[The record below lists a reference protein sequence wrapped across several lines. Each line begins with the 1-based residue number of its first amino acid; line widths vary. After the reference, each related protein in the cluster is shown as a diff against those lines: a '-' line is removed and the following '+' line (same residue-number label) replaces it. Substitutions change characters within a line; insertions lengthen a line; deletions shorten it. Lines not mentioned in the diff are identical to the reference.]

1 MKLSPLS
8 DRITHLSASFWFLGV
23 LAISGCQ
30 VWSPFQ
36 GKREVF
42 PTVLPP
48 SPTLQ
53 QVMSAVNSN
62 SSQIYNFQTDHAV
75 ISSPDFPSLRATV
88 VFERPLR
95 LRIRGGTGVT
105 GLELDLGSN
114 DELFWVWIRRD
125 PQMYFC
131 RHSDFAGSPIAREF
145 PLEPRWL
152 IEALGIVELDPQGA
166 HQGPELIAPNR
177 LRVVSWRESPHG
189 RTTRLLTMDARTAVV
204 LEQEVYDA
212 TGRLIAAA
220 KAHRHRRDPL
230 TGLIMAQVVSIQSP
244 QFGLNLQLDL
254 GNLRINRPLEV
265 APDIWQMPHYEGWA
279 PVDLARIAFAPPTPG
294 PSANTLDPTS
304 FAAPGD
310 EIPRLARPPRTRV
323 PFR

>member
-1 MKLSPLS
+1 MKLPPLGDRGNHFSP
-8 DRITHLSASFWFLGV
+8 SFWLLGV
-23 LAISGCQ
+23 LMVAGCQ
-30 VWSPFQ
+30 VWNPFQ

-48 SPTLQ
+48 SPTLE

-62 SSQIYNFQTDHAV
+62 SSRVYNFQTEHAV

-88 VFERPLR
+88 IFERPLR

-131 RHSDFAGSPIAREF
+131 RHSDFAASPIAREF

-152 IEALGIVELDPQGA
+152 IEALGIVELDPHGA
-166 HQGPELIAPNR
+166 HQGPESIAPNR
-177 LRVVSWRESPHG
+177 LRVVSWRESPQG
-189 RTTRLLTMDARTAVV
+189 RTTRLLTVDARTAVV
-204 LEQEVYDA
+204 LEQEIYDA
-212 TGRLIAAA
+212 TGRLIAAS
-220 KAHRHRRDPL
+220 KTHRHRRDPL
-230 TGLIMAQVVSIQSP
+230 TGLIMAQVVSIHSP
-244 QFGLNLQLDL
+244 QFGLSLQIDL

-265 APDIWQMPHYEGWA
+265 TPDIWQMPQYDGWA
-279 PVDLARIAFAPPTPG
+279 PVDLARIAFAPLTPK
-294 PSANTLDPTS
+294 SSTITLDPAS
-304 FAAPGD
+304 FGTPGE
-310 EIPRLARPPRTRV
+310 EIPRLARPAKSRV

>member
-1 MKLSPLS
+1 MNLSFLS
-8 DRITHLSASFWFLGV
+8 DRVRYLPASFGFLGV
-23 LAISGCQ
+23 LVVAGCQ
-30 VWSPFQ
+30 FWSPFHGQ
-36 GKREVF
+36 REVF

-62 SSQIYNFQTDHAV
+62 SSQISNFQTEHAV
-75 ISSPDFPSLRATV
+75 ISSPDFPTLRATV

-131 RHSDFAGSPIAREF
+131 RHSDFASSPIAREF

-152 IEALGIVELDPQGA
+152 IEALGIVELDPHGA
-166 HQGPELIAPNR
+166 HQGPEAVAPNR
-177 LRVVSWRESPHG
+177 LRVVSWRESPQG
-189 RTTRLLTMDARTAVV
+189 GTTRLLTMDARTAVV

-212 TGRLIAAA
+212 TGRLIVAA

-230 TGLIMAQVVSIQSP
+230 TGLIMAQVVSIQCP
-244 QFGLNLQLDL
+244 QFGLSLQIDL

-265 APDIWQMPHYEGWA
+265 TPDIWQMPQYEGWA
-279 PVDLARIAFAPPTPG
+279 PVDLARIAFAPLTPR
-294 PSANTLDPTS
+294 SSTNTLDPAS
-304 FAAPGD
+304 FGAPGQ